1 MLVPHCSTARHLV
14 HDLVPN
20 GYVTVAT
27 TKVLHVDDLEAD
39 EVHASNAFVRAIQL
53 LKADVHPVA
62 VGVVYV

>member
-1 MLVPHCSTARHLV
+1 M

-62 VGVVYV
+62 VGVVYDAVGLFS